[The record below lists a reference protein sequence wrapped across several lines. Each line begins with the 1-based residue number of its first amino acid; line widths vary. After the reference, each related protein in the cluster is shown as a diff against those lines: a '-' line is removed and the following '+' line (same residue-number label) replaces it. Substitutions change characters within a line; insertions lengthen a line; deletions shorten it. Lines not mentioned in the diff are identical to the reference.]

1 MKFLQK
7 SGVVV
12 GMIFLMSLILP
23 MSAGAQS
30 TTEPVPNPRYAI
42 TKTENGFVRVD
53 NKTGDLSFCS
63 LQEGKLTCR
72 LAADERAAH
81 QSGIDAM
88 SERLATLEAR
98 LKMLESKTPKVES
111 TNRKSILPN
120 DEELDQALK
129 FANKAMRRLFGL
141 VKELKQDIES
151 GKI

>member
-7 SGVVV
+7 SGVAV
-12 GMIFLMSLILP
+12 GMIFLMSLNLP

-30 TTEPVPNPRYAI
+30 ATEPVLNPRYSI

-53 NKTGDLSFCS
+53 NETGNLSFCS
-63 LQEGKLTCR
+63 QQDGKLTCR
-72 LAADERAAH
+72 LAADERAAY

-98 LKMLESKTPKVES
+98 LKTLESKAPEVDSAK
-111 TNRKSILPN
+111 RKSIVPS

-141 VKELKQDIES
+141 VKELKQDFES